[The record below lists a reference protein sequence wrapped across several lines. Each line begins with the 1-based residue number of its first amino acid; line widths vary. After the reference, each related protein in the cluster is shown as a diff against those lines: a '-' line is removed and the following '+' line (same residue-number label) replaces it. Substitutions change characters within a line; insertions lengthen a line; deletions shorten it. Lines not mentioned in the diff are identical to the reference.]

1 MLEIHRK
8 HVGKTFRVIET
19 FGVIHEGLR
28 LYCISE
34 NDTTIFCVTSE
45 DVCGVN
51 HVRLSKAHLKKLIE
65 I

>member
-8 HVGKTFRVIET
+8 HVGKTFMVRET
-19 FGVIHEGLR
+19 FGIIPEGLR

-34 NDTTIFCVTSE
+34 NDTTIFCVTSM

-51 HVRLSKAHLKKLIE
+51 HVRLSKVHLEKLTE